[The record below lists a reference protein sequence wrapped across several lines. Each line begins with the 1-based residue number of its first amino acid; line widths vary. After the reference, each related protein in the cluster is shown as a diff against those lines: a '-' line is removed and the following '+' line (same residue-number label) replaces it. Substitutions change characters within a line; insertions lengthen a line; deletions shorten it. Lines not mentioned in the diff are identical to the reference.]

1 MTEILPIIWYI
12 LLAFL
17 LTGYAILDGFDFGVG
32 ILHPLARNEHER
44 RIAIN
49 AIAPIW
55 DGNEVWLVTF
65 GGALFAAFPEAYAT
79 VFSGFYIPFMLVLLA
94 LIFRAVSIEFRGKID
109 SERWRRI
116 WDWGFFGSSLLA
128 SLLFGVAVGNGLMG
142 IPLDERGLYL
152 GGFFNLLNPYAL
164 LTGLLTVALFAMHG
178 CLFLYLK
185 TPESDFRIR
194 LRNWMWHTWGIFLVL
209 YMLATMYT
217 LLAVPTA
224 VPNFEKFP
232 WVSLFAVVSVFSI
245 ANIPRAIYANLA
257 GQAFISSCVTIVS
270 LIAITATAL
279 FPNLVIASNDPALS
293 LTIWRAASSDKTL
306 QTMLLIAIIGMPFVL
321 AYTVAIYWTF
331 RGQVEPDKSSY

>member
-1 MTEILPIIWYI
+1 MNEILPIIWYL

-17 LTGYAILDGFDFGVG
+17 LAGYAVLDGFDFGIG
-32 ILHPLARNEHER
+32 ILHPLARNEQER
-44 RIAIN
+44 RIAIS

-79 VFSGFYIPFMLVLLA
+79 VFSGLYIPFMLVLLA
-94 LIFRAVSIEFRGKID
+94 LIFRAVSIEFRSKIASD
-109 SERWRRI
+109 RWRRL

-128 SLLFGVAVGNGLMG
+128 SLLFGIAVGNGLTG
-142 IPLDERGLYL
+142 IPLNERGLYS
-152 GGFFNLLNPYAL
+152 GGFFTLLTPYAL
-164 LTGLLTVALFAMHG
+164 LTGMLTAALFAMHG

-185 TPESDFRIR
+185 TPDGSFRQR
-194 LRNWMWHTWGIFLVL
+194 LRNWMWHTWGVFLVL

-224 VPNFEKFP
+224 VPNFTRFP
-232 WVSLFAVVSVFSI
+232 WVGALAVISVLAI
-245 ANIPRAIYANLA
+245 ANIPRAIYTNKA
-257 GQAFISSCVTIVS
+257 GQAFISSCVTIVM
-270 LIAITATAL
+270 LIAIAATAL
-279 FPNLVIASNDPALS
+279 FPNLVIAGNDPALS

-306 QTMLLIAIIGMPFVL
+306 QTMLVIALIGMPFVL

-331 RGQVEPDKSSY
+331 RGQVEPDQSGY